1 MNREEMIQELKE
13 FLIDELLVELSADE
27 IKTDMSLEKDLN
39 VDSLGFTELMAHL
52 GDVYKITIL
61 DSEFIPENFR
71 SIDSIMSLLEKKLAV
86 TV

>member
-52 GDVYKITIL
+52 GDVYKIVIL

-71 SIDSIMSLLEKKLAV
+71 SIDSIMSLLEKKLSV